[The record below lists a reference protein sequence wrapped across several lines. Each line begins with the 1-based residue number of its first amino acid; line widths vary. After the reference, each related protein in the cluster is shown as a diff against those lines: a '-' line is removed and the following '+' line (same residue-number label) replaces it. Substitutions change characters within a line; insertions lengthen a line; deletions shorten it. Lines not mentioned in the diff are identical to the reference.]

1 MFKYCLDFNNYRYN
15 TMSEIALQLNNPVI
29 VNNPMTSTVVSQLID
44 LSNVLGWAVD
54 AQWSG
59 SPVGNIVISGGNNP
73 NSLQQISSTAASGAS
88 GKLLSNNDGIHYNY
102 LQVSY
107 VFTSG
112 AGILNVSVSGKNY
125 V

>member
-1 MFKYCLDFNNYRYN
+1 
-15 TMSEIALQLNNPVI
+15 MSEIALQFNNPVI